1 MNAEFILMSN
11 SLSKAVIEP
20 MLSPENREDTI
31 RDFGALG
38 LDIMTRWHRELEEA
52 LKGEPPMLNMSEP
65 GALDALREELK
76 HNA

>member
-20 MLSPENREDTI
+20 MLSLENREDTI

-38 LDIMTRWHRELEEA
+38 LDIMTRWHQEIEKA
-52 LKGEPPMLNMSEP
+52 LKGEPVLNMSEP